1 VEAALRGLER
11 AGGTDVAIV
20 EVPLLHETGRAT
32 AFDRVIAT
40 VCPPDLQ
47 LARLMAR
54 GLAEPDARARL
65 AAQMP
70 AAEKGR
76 RADFLIDTGG
86 SLAETDR
93 QVDEIWT
100 RLR

>member
-1 VEAALRGLER
+1 
-11 AGGTDVAIV
+11 
-20 EVPLLHETGRAT
+20 
-32 AFDRVIAT
+32 
-40 VCPPDLQ
+40 
-47 LARLMAR
+47 MAR

-93 QVDEIWT
+93 RVDEIWT